1 MGFLFQDKGAGG
13 FDGGSVVLSGAL
25 NRTLVTDATGFF
37 GAVDLPTGT
46 YTLSVN
52 EPGYRPL
59 SRTIVVAGAAVAQTT
74 LLPAVV
80 PLEFTSVVR
89 AFAPSRLT
97 VTWYSVP
104 GRTYR
109 IEGTNDLLAWSPVA
123 SGVAAASASTTFS
136 YTLPDAWNAQ
146 AFLRVT

>member
-13 FDGGSVVLSGAL
+13 FDGGSVVLSGPL

-59 SRTIVVAGAAVAQTT
+59 SRTIVVAGTAVAQTT

-104 GRTYR
+104 GRTPIALR
-109 IEGTNDLLAWSPVA
+109 ARMICWHGRRWRPAWLPPAPQRRFLTHFPTLGT
-123 SGVAAASASTTFS
+123 
-136 YTLPDAWNAQ
+136 
-146 AFLRVT
+146 LRLSCT